1 MVKQLQE
8 ENLSLRQQLLLQG
21 TGRGSDL
28 GNPRLLQTKLKQAVR
43 LISRLS
49 QEKQQLIE
57 MGNRLRAQLIESGCD
72 GEFCFKYLHHTKTL
86 IICNSCCIDNC

>member
-28 GNPRLLQTKLKQAVR
+28 GKPHLLQSKLRQAAR

-49 QEKQQLIE
+49 QDKQQLIE
-57 MGNRLRAQLIESGCD
+57 MGNRLRAQLIESGLD
-72 GEFCFKYLHHTKTL
+72 GEFCLKYLHHTKLL
-86 IICNSCCIDNC
+86 II

>member
-1 MVKQLQE
+1 MRHLQA

-28 GNPRLLQTKLKQAVR
+28 GNPCLLQTKLRQAVR

-49 QEKQQLIE
+49 REKQQLIE
-57 MGNRLRAQLIESGCD
+57 LGNRLRAQLIESGLD
-72 GEFCFKYLHHTKTL
+72 GQFCFKYFLSISNIFFSFNK
-86 IICNSCCIDNC
+86 IQKCS